1 MKTQGRPQERGKMR
15 KKKKQEDKNI
25 QSSEIHFSMGNCRAL
40 ATCGVYFLVALAD
53 RKGGTGGGFIDS
65 VSPVPSLRLVNDSS
79 NTSHPV
85 TALIF
90 LFQRE
95 LPVRELK
102 MEFQSNTYT
111 FLLPFNKRLTRVH
124 RFYLPL
130 SRRIFTFWRK
140 RRVETVHTDKRII
153 PWTIL
158 SKSRFRLRSVLLI
171 NYLQYLKL

>member
-1 MKTQGRPQERGKMR
+1 METQGRPQERGKMR

-53 RKGGTGGGFIDS
+53 RKGGTRGGSIDS

-102 MEFQSNTYT
+102 MEFQSNTCT

-124 RFYLPL
+124 RVYLPL
-130 SRRIFTFWRK
+130 SRRIFTFWKK
-140 RRVETVHTDKRII
+140 RREETVHTDKRI
-153 PWTIL
+153 L
-158 SKSRFRLRSVLLI
+158 
-171 NYLQYLKL
+171 